1 MRKTDPRKTMR
12 ELFEVP
18 QRKRIHSAW
27 SLPLL
32 IGLTTVL
39 IVTAMSVQ
47 ALSGQ
52 REIDRQAGGVSQ
64 ITTHLR

>member
-1 MRKTDPRKTMR
+1 MR

-47 ALSGQ
+47 AHFSAHGTATHA
-52 REIDRQAGGVSQ
+52 AGMSQ
-64 ITTHLR
+64 QETTHLR

>member
-1 MRKTDPRKTMR
+1 MR

-47 ALSGQ
+47 AHFSSYGAASHAAD
-52 REIDRQAGGVSQ
+52 IARQE
-64 ITTHLR
+64 TTHLR